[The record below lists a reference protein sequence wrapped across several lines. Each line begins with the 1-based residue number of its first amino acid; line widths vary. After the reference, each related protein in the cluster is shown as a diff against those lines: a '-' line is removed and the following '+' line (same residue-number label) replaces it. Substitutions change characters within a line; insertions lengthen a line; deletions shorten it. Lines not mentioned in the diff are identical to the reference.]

1 MKAKKQYLTAQ
12 GLAELKK
19 EYDDLVHKKRPE
31 VVAQLTTAREMGD
44 LSENA
49 QYQAARDELSFMD
62 DRISELEE
70 LLKQVSVI
78 DDSKKI
84 TGVVTLG
91 STVTVTNGKEEK
103 YRIVGEWEA
112 DPRKKKIS
120 DQSPLGKALLGKKIG
135 EKAVVSAPSGKIE
148 YTIKAIE

>member
-31 VVAQLTTAREMGD
+31 VVSQLTTAREMGD

-78 DDSKKI
+78 DDSKKT
-84 TGVVTLG
+84 TGVVSVG

-135 EKAVVSAPSGKIE
+135 EKAVVAAPSGKIE